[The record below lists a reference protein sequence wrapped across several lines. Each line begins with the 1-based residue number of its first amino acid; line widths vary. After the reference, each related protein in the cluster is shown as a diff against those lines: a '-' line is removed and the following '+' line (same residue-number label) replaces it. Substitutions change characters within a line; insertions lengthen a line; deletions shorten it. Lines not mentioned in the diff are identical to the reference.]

1 MMLAIGLVFMFLGLL
16 CGGAMVISPLGFTR
30 AMNGFGMYFLF
41 PGLYLIGYLFLALNV
56 RNAMV
61 AKLSRMTG
69 MALLC
74 LATLAAVVLVIFATG
89 MRGAEGS
96 TLPLWFVLILGTGL
110 GAAGM
115 SLKDNAASKDAS

>member
-16 CGGAMVISPLGFTR
+16 CGGAMVVSPLGITR
-30 AMNGFGMYFLF
+30 AMNGLAMYLLF

-56 RNAMV
+56 RNALV

-69 MALLC
+69 MGLLF

-96 TLPLWFVLILGTGL
+96 TLPLWFVLVLGTAL

-115 SLKDNAASKDAS
+115 SLKDNKDSS